1 MFCQRLQSG
10 ALSPEADSAVTAAL
24 APGMGM
30 TRKPAARSAS
40 TSTAPGS
47 LTAGVQ
53 ASVTSATLLSCCS
66 KAMTFSVAPRSLCWC
81 SASRRVSL
89 MP

>member
-1 MFCQRLQSG
+1 MFCQRLQCS
-10 ALSPEADSAVTAAL
+10 ALSPEADGAVTAAL

-40 TSTAPGS
+40 
-47 LTAGVQ
+47 
-53 ASVTSATLLSCCS
+53 TSATLLSCCS